1 MNELNNMNKGL
12 IATASISINTTAAKV
27 WEALTTPELIKHWF
41 FGVDTETDWKAG
53 SSMVHRGVWQ
63 GKPYEDKGVI
73 LKIERPKLLV
83 HSHWS
88 AFSGLPDSPENYQI
102 VRWALSERHGKT
114 ELTITEVN
122 LPSLEAKEVS
132 DKSWKI
138 VLNNLKELLEK

>member
-1 MNELNNMNKGL
+1 MNKGL
-12 IATASISINTTAAKV
+12 IATASISINTPAAKV

-41 FGVDTETDWKAG
+41 FGVDTATDWKVG
-53 SSMVHRGVWQ
+53 SPMVHKGVWQ
-63 GKPYEDKGVI
+63 GKPYEDKGII

-88 AFSGLPDSPENYQI
+88 ALSGLPDSPGNYQ
-102 VRWALSERHGKT
+102 VVSWALSERDGKT

-122 LPSLEAKEVS
+122 LPSVEAKEVS